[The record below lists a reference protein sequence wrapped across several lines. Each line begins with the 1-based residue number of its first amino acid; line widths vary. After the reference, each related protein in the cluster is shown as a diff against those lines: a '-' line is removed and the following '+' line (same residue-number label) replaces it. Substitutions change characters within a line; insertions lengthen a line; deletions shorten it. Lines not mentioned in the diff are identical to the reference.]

1 MRLPLTFYLSYR
13 RYFSEIFLFLASSYP
28 YYHACDVAYNINPA
42 GYRAVAPTQ
51 TQSFS
56 CIPPYLI
63 VRQQQHVTE
72 GHAAA
77 LREVTAMAG
86 TWDGLR
92 DAMANSSDPADA
104 ARWAA
109 VRDRV
114 AQQVCDAGVTGIATT
129 E

>member
-1 MRLPLTFYLSYR
+1 M
-13 RYFSEIFLFLASSYP
+13 
-28 YYHACDVAYNINPA
+28 
-42 GYRAVAPTQ
+42 
-51 TQSFS
+51 
-56 CIPPYLI
+56 
-63 VRQQQHVTE
+63 RQQQHVTE

-104 ARWAA
+104 ARWVA
-109 VRDRV
+109 VRDRF
-114 AQQVCDAGVTGIATT
+114 AQQVCDAGVMSSVITDFYTGIATT

>member
-1 MRLPLTFYLSYR
+1 M
-13 RYFSEIFLFLASSYP
+13 
-28 YYHACDVAYNINPA
+28 
-42 GYRAVAPTQ
+42 
-51 TQSFS
+51 
-56 CIPPYLI
+56 
-63 VRQQQHVTE
+63 RQQQHVTE

-109 VRDRV
+109 VRERF
-114 AQQVCDAGVTGIATT
+114 AQQVRWNGAKRPEKAGSPFVGGIGRAVLKFQT
-129 E
+129 